1 MKNWNTGFHTAAFM
15 KEGKFKAFLTKQL
28 LSMFKLR
35 CELGFILNL
44 WCNRQFFFNSCRNK
58 LRDKLQEK
66 MPSVPKPLTE
76 FPPLQ
81 FRGMFF
87 NDNTDNWVEGK
98 FTSTRIKK
106 KARESPSE
114 RGTVKVA
121 KSDSQIMLPDLVSHS
136 IFGKPPP
143 RKRPTTESPQFIAVT
158 CPFFKDPFVRILP
171 WQHLGTTL
179 KPKTTHHRAYRDR
192 IRPCH

>member
-1 MKNWNTGFHTAAFM
+1 MKNWNTGFHTASFM
-15 KEGKFKAFLTKQL
+15 KERKFKACLTKQL

-66 MPSVPKPLTE
+66 MPSVPKPSTE

-98 FTSTRIKK
+98 FKSTRIKK
-106 KARESPSE
+106 K
-114 RGTVKVA
+114 GA
-121 KSDSQIMLPDLVSHS
+121 K
-136 IFGKPPP
+136 KPLIRNGEQLRLQKP
-143 RKRPTTESPQFIAVT
+143 
-158 CPFFKDPFVRILP
+158 
-171 WQHLGTTL
+171 TL
-179 KPKTTHHRAYRDR
+179 KQCYHRVRGQQQSSHNSLQLRALSLKTHLWEFCRDNL
-192 IRPCH
+192 

>member
-1 MKNWNTGFHTAAFM
+1 MKNWNTGFHTATFK
-15 KEGKFKAFLTKQL
+15 KERKFKACLTKQL

-66 MPSVPKPLTE
+66 MPSVPKPSTE

-98 FTSTRIKK
+98 FTSTRMKK
-106 KARESPSE
+106 KRREKALRNGE
-114 RGTVKVA
+114 QLRLQKA
-121 KSDSQIMLPDLVSHS
+121 
-136 IFGKPPP
+136 
-143 RKRPTTESPQFIAVT
+143 
-158 CPFFKDPFVRILP
+158 
-171 WQHLGTTL
+171 TL
-179 KPKTTHHRAYRDR
+179 KYCYRTWFLTLYLGNHHRVRGQQQSSHNSLQLRALPLKTHLWEFCRDNL
-192 IRPCH
+192 

>member
-15 KEGKFKAFLTKQL
+15 KERKFKACLTKQL

-66 MPSVPKPLTE
+66 MPSVPKPSTE

-106 KARESPSE
+106 KKARASPSK

-121 KSDSQIMLPDLVSHS
+121 KTDSQIML
-136 IFGKPPP
+136 PP
-143 RKRPTTESPQFIAVT
+143 RKRPTTEFPQFIAVT
-158 CPFFKDPFVRILP
+158 CPLFKDPFVRILP
-171 WQHLGTTL
+171 WQPLGTTL
-179 KPKTTHHRAYRDR
+179 KPKTTHHQAYRDR